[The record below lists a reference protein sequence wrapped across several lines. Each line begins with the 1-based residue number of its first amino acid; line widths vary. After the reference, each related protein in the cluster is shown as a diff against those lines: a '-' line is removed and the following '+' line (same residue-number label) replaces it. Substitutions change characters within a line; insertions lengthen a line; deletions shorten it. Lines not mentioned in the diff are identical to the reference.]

1 MKETMTT
8 DTPAAAPIT
17 AERIAHLAIERGAK
31 YPYDASDAWWVSSG
45 KDAPPAVD
53 WAHAA
58 ARGILHDLN
67 DRRGIKHA
75 FREIDEDVRKEMVA
89 AHAAIIRAALSVPVA
104 AQPAASGVSAL
115 WVEEA
120 EQLADNAINA
130 HATWFA
136 ECALGE
142 LSNFHMPHL
151 ESEKDA
157 AREALR
163 AHLSTA
169 LTGAAT
175 KE

>member
-1 MKETMTT
+1 MTT

-17 AERIAHLAIERGAK
+17 AELEQLARIAFEHDAK
-31 YPYDASDAWWVSSG
+31 QRDGGVYDFLKLSETRTATGYINPSWNGDWKLWWRAW
-45 KDAPPAVD
+45 
-53 WAHAA
+53 
-58 ARGILHDLN
+58 N
-67 DRRGIKHA
+67 
-75 FREIDEDVRKEMVA
+75 
-89 AHAAIIRAALSVPVA
+89 AALSAPV
-104 AQPAASGVSAL
+104 AASGVSAL